1 MNIAKFFNTEEIT
14 VINELKKAGKM
25 SLSDIRLIVKAEMQ
39 KAYNNLLNGLYN
51 RDIIH
56 DYEENFTDNII
67 YRDTVESIIELYN
80 IPCIVFSALL
90 QEGYISV
97 CGRGYIFN
105 LKPVKLTEEEYK
117 RLEYI
122 NWDLGII
129 I

>member
-1 MNIAKFFNTEEIT
+1 MNISKFFTPEDIT
-14 VINELKKAGKM
+14 AINDYKKAGKM
-25 SLSDIRLIVKAEMQ
+25 SIADVKLLVKAEMQ
-39 KAYNNLLNGLYN
+39 LAYNSLLDGLYS

-56 DYEENFTDNII
+56 SFKEDYTDYII

-80 IPCIVFSALL
+80 IPYIVFTALL

-105 LKPVKLTEEEYK
+105 LKPVKLTDEEYN

-122 NWDLGII
+122 NFDLGVII
-129 I
+129 

>member
-14 VINELKKAGKM
+14 AINELKKAGKM
-25 SLSDIRLIVKAEMQ
+25 SLSDIKLLVKAEMQ
-39 KAYNNLLNGLYN
+39 KAYNNILNGLYN

-56 DYEENFTDNII
+56 DYKENCTVNII
-67 YRDTVESIIELYN
+67 YRDTVENIIELYN

-97 CGRGYIFN
+97 CGRSYIFN
-105 LKPVKLTEEEYK
+105 LKPVKLTEEEYN

-122 NWDLGII
+122 NWDLGVII
-129 I
+129 

>member
-14 VINELKKAGKM
+14 AINELKKAGKM

-56 DYEENFTDNII
+56 DYKENFRENII

-80 IPCIVFSALL
+80 IPYIVFTALL
-90 QEGYISV
+90 QEGYISI

-105 LKPVKLTEEEYK
+105 LKPVKLTEEEYN
-117 RLEYI
+117 RLVYI
-122 NWDLGII
+122 NWELGVII
-129 I
+129 